1 MGSVAGQR
9 KEKGNVSGLGFSS
22 RSLTSNMKGMIMSRG
37 LLWGMAIWPVWMVSF
52 GPSLLAAAHHHPS
65 LAEDPALQEEVTFS
79 ASGRSVEEVL
89 DELGQANGVALHA
102 DDEVKE
108 LKVTIRVRG
117 VKLGHL
123 LDHLAQLFNCQWIL
137 SEQEGYVLSAT
148 WERRRLSAKLRELSE
163 DLMGN
168 QIVQLIQEVSQK
180 GPPSWLVE
188 DLPMEEQER
197 FGQQFRDRARVLAT
211 LSTYQLTRL
220 LLGERRCWRIREL
233 EEQQQPII
241 VEFARKYANLEE
253 PILQNALIEFSS
265 EVYVPPIFPL
275 PLRKVKFTLLTDR
288 GQPLSSYDIVVNPY
302 HYLKAVFAA
311 AERFAPQEGTGDKE
325 TLEDTLGEALP
336 DSLAFFEA
344 DLVTFDQVIR
354 KIAEECDINII
365 GDFFSEQPIPAPKIG
380 KPIQQNLEQA
390 LETVAQH
397 YGRRWKTVEDCFLW
411 RKKTWWLDEAAETPN
426 SMLQRW
432 QESVKERGGLS
443 LDDVAE
449 VAQLSD
455 YQLAR
460 LVWNLPQAI
469 FLREGVVA
477 PFLRAFFGLEGW
489 HKALGED
496 GLPMEEIPFSAQ
508 EQMSFLIDWE
518 RWVEGR
524 LYLTVEETPEQY
536 NLVFQTG
543 KEGEEPIP
551 LIRIPLKAPQFPGGF
566 EAKQP

>member
-1 MGSVAGQR
+1 MTH
-9 KEKGNVSGLGFSS
+9 VSL
-22 RSLTSNMKGMIMSRG
+22 KGMVI
-37 LLWGMAIWPVWMVSF
+37 LFVLMASV
-52 GPSLLAAAHHHPS
+52 GQSLLAAVHHHS
-65 LAEDPALQEEVTFS
+65 FLAEDPALQEEVTFS

-89 DELGQANGVALHA
+89 DELGQANRVALHP

-123 LDHLAQLFNCQWIL
+123 LDHLAQLLSCQWTF
-137 SEQEGYVLSAT
+137 SEPEGYVLSTT

-163 DLMGN
+163 DLLGD
-168 QIVQLIQEVSQK
+168 QIIQFIQEVSLK
-180 GPPSWLVE
+180 GPPSWYLE
-188 DLPMEEQER
+188 ELSIEEQEG
-197 FGQQFRDRARVLAT
+197 FGQQIRDRARVLAT
-211 LSTYQLTRL
+211 LSTCQLSRL
-220 LLGERRCWRIREL
+220 FLGERRRWRIREL
-233 EEQQQPII
+233 EEQQQQII
-241 VEFARKYANLEE
+241 VEFARKYANLEGQT
-253 PILQNALIEFSS
+253 LQNGLVEFYS
-265 EVYVPPIFPL
+265 EVYVPQIFPL
-275 PLRKVKFTLLTDR
+275 PLRNVKFSLLTDR
-288 GQPLSSYDIVVNPY
+288 GHPLSSYDIVVNPY
-302 HYLKAVFAA
+302 QYLEDVSAA

-325 TLEDTLGEALP
+325 TVEDTLSEALP
-336 DSLAFFEA
+336 ASLAVFEA
-344 DLVTFDQVIR
+344 DLMTFDQVIR